1 MRNKKSP
8 SDSRTAGENVYN
20 FLHESIME
28 LQVKPGQ
35 IININELSEFLKV
48 SRSPI
53 RDALIQ
59 LSKDGLVTTTPQ
71 KGTMV
76 SKIDVQ
82 RVKEERFIRA
92 CIEERVVEEFLNI
105 YQPSDIVKIKDILKQ
120 QEEMI
125 AEESAREFLKLDD
138 ALHAV
143 FFEATNR
150 PFCLKIVLNMSSHYY
165 RIRLLSLSEP
175 EIQKQTFT
183 QHQEI
188 LQLILDKRLEKLKS
202 LLDMH
207 IIQKDSEV
215 NHLKRI
221 YPNLFTAAAAPNHTK
236 QKIWENDFLKQVSE

>member
-1 MRNKKSP
+1 MNSKKGTSE
-8 SDSRTAGENVYN
+8 SQTAGENVYN
-20 FLHESIME
+20 FLHKSIME
-28 LQVKPGQ
+28 LRIKPGQ
-35 IININELSEFLKV
+35 IININQLSEFLNV

-76 SKIDVQ
+76 SKIDIQ

-92 CIEERVVEEFLNI
+92 CIEERVVEEFLKV
-105 YQPSDIVKIKDILKQ
+105 YQPSDIQKMKDILKQ
-120 QEEMI
+120 QEQMI
-125 AEESAREFLKLDD
+125 AEEDARGFLKSDD
-138 ALHAV
+138 SLHAV
-143 FFEATNR
+143 FFEAANR

-175 EIQKQTFT
+175 EIQKQIFH
-183 QHQEI
+183 QHQEV
-188 LQLILDKRLEKLKS
+188 LQLVLDKNLEKLRS

-207 IIQKDSEV
+207 IMQKEGEE

-221 YPNLFTAAAAPNHTK
+221 YPELFTAVTVPKKTK
-236 QKIWENDFLKQVSE
+236 QEIWENDFLAEISD